1 MQLNVRGTRY
11 FRQLWLAFA
20 ELFFS
25 TLDFQFTFSLFP
37 SLSLLS
43 LTKATGTKA
52 MNTVMST
59 LYGEGFFIHWTKAEK
74 IGKLWLLFLQKY
86 ALCARLVYRLGRSRF
101 ALVPKLHMLH
111 HGCMRLLR
119 EAEQAKKNGTRWTVN
134 PLGESVQQQEDFIGK
149 PSRLSRRVSAKQIHA
164 RVCKRS
170 LSSTMQCLKEA
181 DEDKRGLFFLRNVR

>member
-1 MQLNVRGTRY
+1 
-11 FRQLWLAFA
+11 
-20 ELFFS
+20 
-25 TLDFQFTFSLFP
+25 
-37 SLSLLS
+37 
-43 LTKATGTKA
+43 

-170 LSSTMQCLKEA
+170 LISTMQCLKEA
-181 DEDKRGLFFLRNVR
+181 DEDKRGLFFLRNVRWDGNKRLPVNLATCGLGLQDRLSTWPRVPSNETIVQL